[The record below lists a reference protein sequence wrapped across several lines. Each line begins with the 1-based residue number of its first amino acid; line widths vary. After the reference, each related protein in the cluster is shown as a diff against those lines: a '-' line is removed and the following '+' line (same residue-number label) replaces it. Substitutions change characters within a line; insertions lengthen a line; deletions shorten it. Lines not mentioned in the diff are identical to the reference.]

1 MAKFNYSSRT
11 RDGEFKSGVIEA
23 NSRDGAISVLQRHGL
38 LIVSLEAVNEISF
51 WQRSFK
57 IFQRVKSKEL
67 VMFSRQFAT
76 LIESQVVIL
85 EALRT
90 LADQTQNAYFRNII
104 SDVAN
109 DVEGGLLLS
118 EALKKYSRIFSAL
131 YVSIVKSGEA
141 SGNLHQALKNVADN
155 VEYRYELNSKVKS
168 AMMYPVIV
176 LVAFIGISVLMFG
189 FVMPK
194 IIAVLKD
201 LNAEL
206 PLITRVMIAIT
217 EDFKTYGILGFL
229 FFILALVGLMY
240 YFRTSSGK
248 KAWAVTQLK
257 LPVFGELLRKIY
269 IARFAENI
277 STLTTSGLPI
287 LQALKVS
294 ADVVGNLIF
303 ERIINEAR
311 EGVRGGSTIA
321 NSFQNHKEIPVMV
334 TNMIRVGE
342 KTGRLDLVLKKMA
355 QFYKQEVDT
364 MVSNLTTL
372 IEPIMI
378 IILGIG
384 AAILVISI
392 LLPIYNTVGNM

>member
-1 MAKFNYSSRT
+1 MSKFNYSART
-11 RDGEFKSGVIEA
+11 RDGEFKSGVLEA
-23 NSRDGAISVLQRHGL
+23 NSRDGAVSVLQRHGL
-38 LIVSLEAVNEISF
+38 LIVSLEAVNEIPF

-57 IFQRVKSKEL
+57 IFLRVKAKDL
-67 VMFSRQFAT
+67 VMFSRQLAT

-90 LADQTQNAYFRNII
+90 LAEQTQNAYFKDII

-118 EALKKYSRIFSAL
+118 EALKKHSRIFSAL
-131 YVSIVKSGEA
+131 YVSIVKSGES

-176 LVAFIGISVLMFG
+176 FIAFVGISALMFG

-194 IIAVLKD
+194 IVAVLKD
-201 LNAEL
+201 LDADL
-206 PLITRVMIAIT
+206 PFITRIMIAIT
-217 EDFKTYGILGFL
+217 EDFKTYGVLGALIFFL
-229 FFILALVGLMY
+229 TAIGLLY

-248 KAWAVTQLK
+248 KAWATTQLR
-257 LPVFGELLRKIY
+257 LPIFGELLRKIY

-277 STLTTSGLPI
+277 STLTASGLPI
-287 LQALKVS
+287 LHSLKVS
-294 ADVVGNLIF
+294 AEVVGNLVF

-311 EGVRGGSTIA
+311 EAVRGGSTIA

-364 MVSNLTTL
+364 LVSNLTTL

-384 AAILVISI
+384 VAILVVSI
-392 LLPIYNTVGNM
+392 LLPIYNTVGSM